1 MNKFIVTIHRKD
13 QVLSREVN
21 KDSFTMG
28 RSLDCDLSL
37 NDSNIS
43 RVHLVVSRRWN
54 QIWIEDKNSSNG
66 TYINGTRIV
75 QGTPVNVV
83 PSDRIQ
89 LGRSEYI
96 LNLDLF
102 VEEPA
107 PEPEPEPSISQS
119 AAAIPQDEDA
129 PLEATVAMPA
139 PNMAPFQAEKILHE
153 AKRKAAQI
161 IMEGETQAER
171 RVQVIYQKARE
182 AQAQAELF
190 YQTRMAEAHKEAD
203 AILADFQKQGQSLL
217 HDARNMSQELR
228 EEVDSYVQSL
238 RQKARKD
245 SEDIISEATLAA
257 EKMKDEAVA
266 HGRELARQES
276 EALLKTSREEADRIL
291 DFSKLQIEET
301 QARIRTDLEN
311 AQELNQRTLQ
321 EAQAEAERL
330 LNESRTQIR
339 DAEAR
344 LREESEQARND
355 NATLIATAKE
365 TADQLL
371 QQAKADCEQQI
382 QMANEKV
389 QEITAVSNEKQT
401 VLNELMNNVAA
412 RTAELQKATEDLS
425 KTRTDN
431 SDLLAQVEKG
441 QALLKELQTTH
452 AELEKQKTAL
462 EASLK
467 GLQEKQAHLTMDVHD
482 IESKKTHLF
491 KEYDAQKIFLNE
503 KLEKE
508 KSQMAK
514 SEEERLEEMR
524 LEMSKRLQ
532 QMERDLLDDVIR
544 KKNSMVKEIHSA
556 IEKEIVMLMEPEKW
570 RNISQSVENH
580 IAEAIDGKV
589 ATLSQSSMSE
599 KPVDLMKKRKSEKLR
614 WVTVGLAMGAV
625 GYFVSQIVVD
635 RVVKDQTPMQTMVS
649 NEAKKR
655 QDELERRKFNPPQAE
670 EIKDSYTDA
679 VIYTR
684 NYMDIYTDAQF
695 QQKLYKAA
703 SQYLLKT
710 WRVDEDKSIQVI
722 SSANALVKELADRK
736 TKIHPD
742 FIKEG
747 IEKMRELE
755 NQTLARMKDVLGT
768 EVRLESYR
776 RFERNFYKEEV
787 QRRRMAQH

>member
-1 MNKFIVTIHRKD
+1 MLN
-13 QVLSREVN
+13 REVN

-37 NDSNIS
+37 NDNNIS

-66 TYINGTRIV
+66 TFINGTRIV

-96 LNLDLF
+96 LNLDLH
-102 VEEPA
+102 VDEPA
-107 PEPEPEPSISQS
+107 PEPDPEPSVSQ
-119 AAAIPQDEDA
+119 AAPLPEDEDA

-161 IMEGETQAER
+161 VMEGETQAER

-203 AILADFQKQGQSLL
+203 AILVDFQKQGQSLL
-217 HDARNMSQELR
+217 QEARNMSQELR
-228 EEVDSYVQSL
+228 EEVDTYVQSL
-238 RQKARKD
+238 RQKARQD
-245 SEDIISEATLAA
+245 TEDIISEATLSA
-257 EKMKDEAVA
+257 EKMKDEAIA
-266 HGRELARQES
+266 HGRDFARQES

-291 DFSKLQIEET
+291 DFSKLQIEEA
-301 QARIRTDLEN
+301 QARIRMDLEN
-311 AQELNQRTLQ
+311 SQELNQQTLREART
-321 EAQAEAERL
+321 EADRL
-330 LNESRTQIR
+330 LDESRRTISE
-339 DAEAR
+339 AEAR
-344 LREESEQARND
+344 LREESERSRNE
-355 NATLIATAKE
+355 NISIIAAAKE
-365 TADQLL
+365 EAE
-371 QQAKADCEQQI
+371 KQI
-382 QMANEKV
+382 AEAQSKV
-389 QEITAVSNEKQT
+389 QTIEAESQEKQGI
-401 VLNELMNNVAA
+401 LNDLRENVAA
-412 RTAELQKATEDLS
+412 RSAELQNATEDLS
-425 KTRTDN
+425 KARKDTAELQEQA
-431 SDLLAQVEKG
+431 SQS
-441 QALLKELQTTH
+441 QALLKELQDKH
-452 AELEKQKTAL
+452 SELNKQKDSL
-462 EASLK
+462 EVSLK
-467 GLQEKQAHLTMDVHD
+467 NLQEKQAHLTMDVHD
-482 IESKKTHLF
+482 IESKKNHLF

-508 KSQMAK
+508 KSQIAK

-544 KKNSMVKEIHSA
+544 KKNSMVKEIHSS
-556 IEKEIVMLMEPEKW
+556 IEKEIVLLMEPEKW

-589 ATLSQSSMSE
+589 ATLSQSTMSE
-599 KPVDLMKKRKSEKLR
+599 KPVDLMKKRKREKVR
-614 WVTVGLAMGAV
+614 WVTMGLAMGAV
-625 GYFVSQIVVD
+625 AYFVSQIVVD
-635 RVVKDQTPMQTMVS
+635 RVIKDQTPMQTMVS

-655 QDELERRKFNPPQAE
+655 QDELEKRKFNPPQAE

-684 NYMDIYTDAQF
+684 NYLDIYTDAQF

-755 NQTLARMKDVLGT
+755 NQSLARMKSVLGT

-787 QRRRMAQH
+787 QRRRMANY

>member
-37 NDSNIS
+37 NDTNIS
-43 RVHLVVSRRWN
+43 RVHVVVSRRWN

-96 LNLDLF
+96 LNVDL
-102 VEEPA
+102 ELEQPA
-107 PEPEPEPSISQS
+107 PEPEPEPEPSYQPT
-119 AAAIPQDEDA
+119 PQEEGEDA

-161 IMEGETQAER
+161 ILEGETQAEK

-182 AQAQAELF
+182 AQAQAEIF
-190 YQTRMAEAHKEAD
+190 YQARMAEAHKEAD
-203 AILADFQKQGQSLL
+203 AILTDFQKQGQTLL
-217 HDARNMSQELR
+217 HEARNMAQELR

-238 RQKARKD
+238 RQKAKKD
-245 SEDIISEATLAA
+245 AEEIVSEGTLAA
-257 EKMKDEAVA
+257 EKMKDEALA
-266 HGRELARQES
+266 SGRDLARQES
-276 EALLKTSREEADRIL
+276 QELLKTTREEADRIL

-301 QARIRTDLEN
+301 QARIRGDLEKSQ
-311 AQELNQRTLQ
+311 QEIQLTLQ
-321 EAQAEAERL
+321 NAKEDAERML
-330 LNESRTQIR
+330 EESSAKIR
-339 DAEAR
+339 ESEAV
-344 LREESEQARND
+344 LREESERIRNENKDLVQA
-355 NATLIATAKE
+355 
-365 TADQLL
+365 
-371 QQAKADCEQQI
+371 AKAEAEQMI
-382 QMANEKV
+382 QTAEQKV
-389 QEITAVSNEKQT
+389 SEIQSVSSEKQT
-401 VLNELMNNVAA
+401 VLNELLENVAA
-412 RTAELQKATEDLS
+412 RTAELQKVTEDLN

-431 SDLLAQVEKG
+431 SDLLSQVEKG

-452 AELEKQKTAL
+452 ADLEKQKALL

-467 GLQEKQAHLTMDVHD
+467 SLQEKQAHLTMDVHD

-508 KSQMAK
+508 KSQMAR
-514 SEEERLEEMR
+514 SEEERLEELR
-524 LEMSKRLQ
+524 LEMSKKMQ
-532 QMERDLLDDVIR
+532 KMERDLLDDVIR
-544 KKNSMVKEIHSA
+544 KKSSMVKEIHSA
-556 IEKEIVMLMEPEKW
+556 IEKEVVMLMEPEKW

-580 IAEAIDGKV
+580 ITEAIEGKV
-589 ATLSQSSMSE
+589 ATLSQSSMTE
-599 KPVDLMKKRKSEKLR
+599 KPVDLMKKRKNEKVR
-614 WVTVGLAMGAV
+614 WVTMGLAMGAI
-625 GYFVSQIVVD
+625 GYFVSQVVINKVI
-635 RVVKDQTPMQTMVS
+635 RDQTPMQTMVS

-655 QDELERRKFNPPQAE
+655 QDELEKRRFNPAQADE
-670 EIKDSYTDA
+670 VKDTYTDA

-684 NYMDIYTDAQF
+684 NYLDIYTDAQF

-703 SQYLLKT
+703 SAYLLKT

-722 SSANALVKELADRK
+722 SASSALVKELAEKR

-755 NQTLARMKDVLGT
+755 GQTLTRMKTTLGS

-776 RFERNFYKEEV
+776 RFEKNFYMEEV
-787 QRRRMAQH
+787 KRRRMANY

>member
-1 MNKFIVTIHRKD
+1 M
-13 QVLSREVN
+13 LSREVN

-37 NDSNIS
+37 NDTNIS

-96 LNLDLF
+96 LNVDLQLD
-102 VEEPA
+102 EPV
-107 PEPEPEPSISQS
+107 PEPEPESEPSYQP
-119 AAAIPQDEDA
+119 APVEEEDA

-161 IMEGETQAER
+161 ILEGETQAEK

-182 AQAQAELF
+182 AQAQAEIF
-190 YQTRMAEAHKEAD
+190 YQARMAEAHKEAD
-203 AILADFQKQGQSLL
+203 AILTDFQKQGQSLL
-217 HDARNMSQELR
+217 HEARNMAQELR
-228 EEVDSYVQSL
+228 EEVDSYVQGL
-238 RQKARKD
+238 RQKAKKD
-245 SEDIISEATLAA
+245 AEETVSEGTLAA
-257 EKMKDEAVA
+257 EKMKDEALA
-266 HGRELARQES
+266 SGRELARQES
-276 EALLKTSREEADRIL
+276 QELLKTAREEADRIL

-301 QARIRTDLEN
+301 QARIRSDLEKSQHEV
-311 AQELNQRTLQ
+311 AVALQ
-321 EAQAEAERL
+321 SAKDDAERML
-330 LNESRTQIR
+330 EESRTQIR
-339 DAEAR
+339 ESEAV
-344 LREESEQARND
+344 LREDSERIRNENKD
-355 NATLIATAKE
+355 LIQTAKSE
-365 TADQLL
+365 AEQMIQAAEQKVADI
-371 QQAKADCEQQI
+371 KS
-382 QMANEKV
+382 
-389 QEITAVSNEKQT
+389 VSDEKQAS
-401 VLNELMNNVAA
+401 LNELLENVAA
-412 RTAELQKATEDLS
+412 RTSELQKATEDLN

-431 SDLLAQVEKG
+431 GDLLAQVDKG
-441 QALLKELQTTH
+441 QVLLKELQTAH
-452 AELEKQKTAL
+452 ADLEKQKDSL

-467 GLQEKQAHLTMDVHD
+467 SLQEKQAHLTMDVHD
-482 IESKKTHLF
+482 IESKKAHLF

-508 KSQMAK
+508 KSQMVR
-514 SEEERLEEMR
+514 SEEERLEELR
-524 LEMSKRLQ
+524 LDMSKKMQ
-532 QMERDLLDDVIR
+532 KMERDLLDDVIR
-544 KKNSMVKEIHSA
+544 KKTSMVKEIHSA
-556 IEKEIVMLMEPEKW
+556 IEKEVVMLMEPEKW
-570 RNISQSVENH
+570 RNISQSVEGH

-599 KPVDLMKKRKSEKLR
+599 KPVDLMQRRKNEKMR
-614 WVTVGLAMGAV
+614 WVAMGLAMGAI
-625 GYFVSQIVVD
+625 GYFVSQVVID
-635 RVVKDQTPMQTMVS
+635 KVIRDQTPMQTMVS

-655 QDELERRKFNPPQAE
+655 QDELEKRRFNPAQAD
-670 EIKDSYTDA
+670 EIKDTYTDA

-684 NYMDIYTDAQF
+684 NYLDIYTDAQF

-703 SQYLLKT
+703 SAYLLKT

-722 SSANALVKELADRK
+722 SASNALVKELAEKR

-755 NQTLARMKDVLGT
+755 TQTLARMKVTLGS

-776 RFERNFYKEEV
+776 RFEKNFYMEEV
-787 QRRRMAQH
+787 QRRRMANY